1 LAVAIEPV
9 DAGALEGALGVR
21 AGGVGRA
28 VVQIGG
34 ALVDV
39 GALPVDEGEAWI
51 ALGVFVAAKAGGGEG
66 RVARLVGVNFMNRPE
81 CFR

>member
-1 LAVAIEPV
+1 
-9 DAGALEGALGVR
+9 
-21 AGGVGRA
+21 
-28 VVQIGG
+28 VQIGG